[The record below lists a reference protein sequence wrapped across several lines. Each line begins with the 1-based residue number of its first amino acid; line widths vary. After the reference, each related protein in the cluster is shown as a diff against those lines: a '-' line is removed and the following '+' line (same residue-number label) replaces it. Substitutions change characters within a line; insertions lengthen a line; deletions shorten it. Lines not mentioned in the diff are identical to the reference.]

1 MKQIECIDVTKS
13 YGREMALFH
22 VNCVIEAGQVYALCG
37 SHGAGKTTL
46 LRTMADLQLPDMGSV
61 RIDGQLL
68 RCADRRRIAY
78 LSDESS
84 FTDLMRVGKVRL
96 LYETFYDDFDPAACG
111 RRLDRFGFR
120 DQMVLGAMSRGM
132 RTLLELIFVL
142 SRKAELFLL
151 DEPFAALDPQRREE
165 AMQLSM
171 EAQGEA
177 AVVIST
183 HLPGEI
189 ETYLDRMLI
198 LQNGRLCIDE
208 DADALRTR
216 FGCGLQD
223 LVKRYITEERG

>member
-1 MKQIECIDVTKS
+1 M
-13 YGREMALFH
+13 
-22 VNCVIEAGQVYALCG
+22 VI
-37 SHGAGKTTL
+37 
-46 LRTMADLQLPDMGSV
+46 RM

-78 LSDESS
+78 LSDESN

-165 AMQLSM
+165 AMQLIM

>member
-22 VNCVIEAGQVYALCG
+22 VNCVIEAGKVYALCG
-37 SHGAGKTTL
+37 SNGAGKTTL

-68 RCADRRRIAY
+68 RCAVRRRIAY

-132 RTLLELIFVL
+132 RTLSLIH
-142 SRKAELFLL
+142 
-151 DEPFAALDPQRREE
+151 
-165 AMQLSM
+165 
-171 EAQGEA
+171 
-177 AVVIST
+177 I
-183 HLPGEI
+183 
-189 ETYLDRMLI
+189 
-198 LQNGRLCIDE
+198 
-208 DADALRTR
+208 
-216 FGCGLQD
+216 
-223 LVKRYITEERG
+223 

>member
-22 VNCVIEAGQVYALCG
+22 VNCVIEAGKVYALCG
-37 SHGAGKTTL
+37 SNGAGKTTL

-165 AMQLSM
+165 AMQLIM

-189 ETYLDRMLI
+189 DTYLDRMLI